1 LIDDWWFWAVA
12 IPAVTLTGISKGGLG
27 GGAAVST
34 PLLAL
39 VISPAQAAAIMLPV
53 LCIMDLAGLRLYSGA
68 WDRRLMRV
76 IVPAGILGCII
87 GAFTFRLIEDAWLR
101 IMLGVIALG
110 FLAWT
115 LYPRKTALRKPGPV
129 AGWFWSTL
137 SGFTSFIAHAGSP
150 PVMVYLV
157 PQKLDKATF
166 VATTLVFFTAM
177 NYAKILPYLW
187 LGLLDT
193 RVLTTSALLVPVG
206 IVGTYIGMW
215 LQRRIDARLFYRII
229 YTLLLVTGT
238 KLLYDGVTTL

>member
-1 LIDDWWFWAVA
+1 MIVDLWFWAVA
-12 IPAVTLTGISKGGLG
+12 VPAVTLTGISKGGLG

-39 VISPAQAAAIMLPV
+39 VIPPAQAAAIMLPV
-53 LCIMDLAGLRLYSGA
+53 LCVMDLAGLRMYSGS
-68 WDRRLMRV
+68 WDRRIMRI
-76 IVPAGILGCII
+76 IVPAGILGCVI

-115 LYPRKTALRKPGPV
+115 VYPRKHLPAKPGDA
-129 AGWFWSTL
+129 AGWFWGTL
-137 SGFTSFIAHAGSP
+137 SGFTSFVAHAGSP

-157 PQKLDKATF
+157 PQRLDKAVF

-193 RVLTTSALLVPVG
+193 RVLSTSALLVPVG

-238 KLLYDGVTTL
+238 KLLYDGLTKL